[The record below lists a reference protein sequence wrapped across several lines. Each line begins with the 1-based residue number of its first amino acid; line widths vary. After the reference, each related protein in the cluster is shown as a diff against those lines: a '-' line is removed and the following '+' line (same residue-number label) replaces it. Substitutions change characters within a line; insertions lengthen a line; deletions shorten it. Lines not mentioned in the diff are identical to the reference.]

1 MIKAVLTDIE
11 GTTTSLS
18 FVHEVLF
25 PMRGETW
32 PGLSGSTGMMS
43 KSGSCWTGCSSS
55 SSAISNEGQ
64 IIDLL
69 DYWMQEDRK
78 ETVLKSLQGLMW
90 RTGYENGDFTGHVYE
105 DAARNLRTWHEAGME
120 LAVFSSGSVAAQKLL
135 FRHSDFGDLTPL
147 FSHYFDTTIGT
158 KREAGAYKKIATTMY
173 HASAEILFLS
183 DVVEELNAA
192 RAAGMQ
198 TTQLIRDGQAAGDHP
213 VAASFDEI
221 ALKTGN

>member
-1 MIKAVLTDIE
+1 MTKAVLTDIE

-25 PMRGETW
+25 PYARGNLAGFIRQHRNDVEVRE
-32 PGLSGSTGMMS
+32 LLDRLLDQQQRYL
-43 KSGSCWTGCSSS
+43 
-55 SSAISNEGQ
+55 NEGQ

-69 DYWMQEDRK
+69 DYWMEEDRK

-105 DAARNLRTWHEAGME
+105 DAARNLRAWHEAGME

-135 FRHSDFGDLTPL
+135 FGYSDFGDLTPL
-147 FSHYFDTTIGT
+147 FSHYFDTTTGA
-158 KREAGAYKKIATTMY
+158 KREAGAYKKIATIMD
-173 HASAEILFLS
+173 HAPAEILFLS

-221 ALKTGN
+221 TLKTGD